1 MCGVCGST
9 VYPDPVIGN
18 ESTLRQRMLVAQTVR
33 AICAGLPGAPRITAL
48 AEGWTVSSATGS
60 ISVCH
65 TVEDIWL
72 AVRERGG
79 LLLQQALEAHARV
92 EQPASLVANVTRLG
106 LELTRERFFDD
117 TDSTRLTGT

>member
-1 MCGVCGST
+1 
-9 VYPDPVIGN
+9 
-18 ESTLRQRMLVAQTVR
+18 MLVAQTVR

-106 LELTRERFFDD
+106 LELTRERFLDD